1 MENSL
6 QTESIFSI
14 AMALHINSWSGKVQ
28 QILLLSPNIPFTS
41 PYSAIKIWFKIH
53 PKYISSFHHSGKLQ
67 KIFYCCMHGQAS
79 WLAIFI
85 SKLSLM
91 VLLDSMVIRKFHQKR
106 KLLGDWIV
114 NLATGW
120 CTNMRLDCVGPHRVS
135 DYVTLSPTGLQHSP
149 NN

>member
-106 KLLGDWIV
+106 KLLCNWIV

-120 CTNMRLDCVGPHRVS
+120 CTNMRLDCVETSPQSLWLCNPITHRVTAFS
-135 DYVTLSPTGLQHSP
+135 Q
-149 NN
+149 